1 MVASVSFSHETYEKR
16 SFVGKPEMAQI
27 IRMDRGL
34 SRTASKETNMN
45 QIYTNEVGIRHQAPQ
60 ANGPWTRFVHAVD
73 SGLETVVDTLLVW
86 QRRHHDRLHLMSL
99 DDRLLHDIGISNAD
113 VYREA
118 SKPFW
123 RG

>member
-1 MVASVSFSHETYEKR
+1 MAVSVSFSHETYEKR

-60 ANGPWTRFVHAVD
+60 ANRPWTRFVHAVD
-73 SGLETVVDTLLVW
+73 SGLEAVVDTLLVW

-113 VYREA
+113 VYRES

>member
-1 MVASVSFSHETYEKR
+1 
-16 SFVGKPEMAQI
+16 
-27 IRMDRGL
+27 
-34 SRTASKETNMN
+34 MN

-60 ANGPWTRFVHAVD
+60 VNGPWTRFVHAVD
-73 SGLETVVDTLLVW
+73 SGLEAVVDTLHVW
-86 QRRHHDRLHLMSL
+86 QRRHQDRLHLMSL

-113 VYREA
+113 VYRES